1 MSDSKQVLCLDIA
14 PFRASDEIQKDILLA
29 DLFKFV
35 PLTEE
40 ECAQREGFAP
50 VALAVSVRSSYTNK
64 VLGFHNGDADLFYRY
79 SETLPPIS
87 IMTGNDL
94 FFIHCAQALSSCLKL
109 ESQSVREI
117 IQRSNVQLIGLY
129 NPNPGTVNPILLAH
143 VVFFDEDFD
152 LMREHWRDDA
162 FVEDISKARDAPGNL
177 KALTETLLVI

>member
-1 MSDSKQVLCLDIA
+1 MSDLILCLDTT
-14 PFRASDEIQKDILLA
+14 PFKASDEIQKDIKLA
-29 DLFKFV
+29 DLFNFV
-35 PLTEE
+35 PMTEE

-64 VLGFHNGDADLFYRY
+64 VLGFRNEDADLFYRY
-79 SETLPPIS
+79 SETLPS
-87 IMTGNDL
+87 IPFRTGNDL
-94 FFIHCAQALSSCLKL
+94 FLIHCAQALNSCLKIGA
-109 ESQSVREI
+109 QSVREI
-117 IQRSNVQLIGLY
+117 IQRSNIQCVGLY

-162 FVEDISKARDAPGNL
+162 FVEDILKARDAPGNL